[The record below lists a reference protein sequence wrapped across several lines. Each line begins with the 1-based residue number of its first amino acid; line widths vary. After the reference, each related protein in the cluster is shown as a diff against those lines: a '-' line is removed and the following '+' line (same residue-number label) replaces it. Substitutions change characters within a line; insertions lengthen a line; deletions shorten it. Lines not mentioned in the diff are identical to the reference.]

1 MASAAQEVVVKLI
14 TLSCVGTSDEKEDAA
29 KALADLAFNEDNQV
43 AKAGGITPLI
53 SLARSGTDGQ
63 KYWAARALE
72 HLAINADNKVA
83 IVKAGGIAP
92 LVALVR
98 DGTEGQKWAGAR
110 ALWSLAGNDDN
121 RVAIVNEG
129 GRHRAAGGAGSRA
142 PLVALARG
150 GTDGQK
156 SMPRPRRR

>member
-14 TLSCVGTSDEKEDAA
+14 TLSCVGTSDEEDAA

-83 IVKAGGIAP
+83 IHIT
-92 LVALVR
+92 LVAHLNTLGAVPL
-98 DGTEGQKWAGAR
+98 TLPPVPVWA
-110 ALWSLAGNDDN
+110 LAGTL
-121 RVAIVNEG
+121 R
-129 GRHRAAGGAGSRA
+129 
-142 PLVALARG
+142 
-150 GTDGQK
+150 
-156 SMPRPRRR
+156 